1 MNLRPAPTK
10 HSPMQLSHDVLLGDE
25 VTAVITWLWQFMH
38 TTCVDA
44 RPKAAMPPPSETTT
58 TVPPPVARRCGT
70 SERGDKKKGRRG
82 ALDAPPG

>member
-1 MNLRPAPTK
+1 
-10 HSPMQLSHDVLLGDE
+10 MQHSHDVLLGDE

-58 TVPPPVARRCGT
+58 TVPPPVAGGV
-70 SERGDKKKGRRG
+70 ERVKGATKRRG
-82 ALDAPPG
+82 GAAR